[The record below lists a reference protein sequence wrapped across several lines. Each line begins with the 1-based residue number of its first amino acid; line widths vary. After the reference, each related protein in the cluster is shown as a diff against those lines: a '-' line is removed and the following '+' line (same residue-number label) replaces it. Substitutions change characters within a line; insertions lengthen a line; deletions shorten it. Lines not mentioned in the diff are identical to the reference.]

1 MRDDRCAAY
10 EMGTYLRCFAQ
21 FCTICTNKI
30 RKNTRGGRY
39 LLYMLLLVNL

>member
-1 MRDDRCAAY
+1 MIDVLHMKWALICDA
-10 EMGTYLRCFAQ
+10 LRNFALFVQ
-21 FCTICTNKI
+21 IKK